1 MNCAGCSHANP
12 PGARF
17 CAACGNK
24 LVLVCPTCQ
33 AAVQA
38 SQAFCITCGQALS
51 ALAAP
56 PGTQSLPPA
65 AASAP
70 KAEPAID
77 SGERR
82 HATVMFSDL
91 SGYTALNEAIDPE
104 EVEAIMGRIKR
115 EATSIV
121 EAHGGTVN
129 QFVGDEVMA
138 LFGVP
143 VALRDDPRRAI
154 RAALALHQ
162 AVDAIAEGVQARTG
176 REVRMHTGIN
186 TGLVIVRQGDHRSG
200 GFNLTGDTV
209 NTAAR
214 LRSLAPPGDILVGSA
229 TWQQVSQYFDAE
241 PGTPVEVKGKELP
254 ITPYRIRGEGSVQA
268 SPHRPLVGRAE
279 ELHQFEVLMED
290 CLKRAKGRVVFVRGD
305 PGMGKSRLTWELL
318 RVAREKGFACHHA
331 SVLDFGPKVGRDVIR
346 ALVQGLLGLPEHAD
360 DAARREAVA
369 QRSSD
374 LRMTQD
380 QALFLYDLVDVA
392 PPPELRNLL
401 AAMSSAAREKG
412 ALQTLCDL
420 VRDVGRSTP
429 RVLLVEDIHW
439 ADAWA
444 LERLAALAALA
455 GSHPFLLVMTTR
467 FAGDPT
473 VGSWRMELH
482 GAPVT
487 GIDLG
492 PLAAEDAMQLASN
505 VVARADILLR
515 GFVERA
521 EGNPL
526 FLEQLMLNSGQAA
539 QADLP
544 GSIQALVHTRM
555 DRLAPSDK
563 SAMQA
568 AAVLGQLYSLD
579 ALRHLIEDPAYDCSV
594 LVEQFLVRRHG
605 SELQFCHAL
614 IRDGAYASL
623 LHSRQ
628 RRLHARAAE
637 WFEAHDVALAAEHFE
652 RAGDPRATAAYL
664 AASDAAARQFRYLG
678 ALALAE
684 RGQTLAS
691 ERSERFALLMASAR
705 WLIELGRA
713 PDAIVACA
721 AALALAANP
730 TEQAQALIE
739 SAAGMR
745 IIDQIDQG
753 LAALDRAE
761 PLARAAGLELELSR
775 LQHLRGNL
783 LFPLGRLDECLR
795 AHEQALAHARQAGS
809 LEGQA
814 VALGGLGDASYLRGR
829 MRSAHQHFV
838 RCVELSR
845 EQGYG
850 RLEVTV
856 LSMVGWTAQHLNR
869 LHDAVEIG
877 LQAVDL
883 ARRASHPRAEIIARH
898 MLVQVDGWL
907 RGNIDHGLRQLQA
920 VLPLVETLGAKRF
933 EAQHWTLR
941 AMLEMRQGDPVSA
954 RQHVAKALAI
964 CEEHGMGYYGPSA
977 YGVLALL
984 ESDPDLRRRALAD
997 GEALLAK
1004 ASVSHNHIYLRE
1016 YGIDACLE
1024 TGEWDAAEAFCANLE
1039 KYTSAEPLPLS
1050 DFLIARGRALARF
1063 GRGERD
1069 AALLAILTSLRDAA
1083 ATADIT
1089 VSLPALEAAVVSFPA
1104 SAF

>member
-1 MNCAGCSHANP
+1 M
-12 PGARF
+12 R
-17 CAACGNK
+17 
-24 LVLVCPTCQ
+24 V
-33 AAVQA
+33 
-38 SQAFCITCGQALS
+38 
-51 ALAAP
+51 
-56 PGTQSLPPA
+56 
-65 AASAP
+65 
-70 KAEPAID
+70 
-77 SGERR
+77 
-82 HATVMFSDL
+82 DL
-91 SGYTALNEAIDPE
+91 
-104 EVEAIMGRIKR
+104 
-115 EATSIV
+115 
-121 EAHGGTVN
+121 
-129 QFVGDEVMA
+129 
-138 LFGVP
+138 
-143 VALRDDPRRAI
+143 DD
-154 RAALALHQ
+154 
-162 AVDAIAEGVQARTG
+162 V
-176 REVRMHTGIN
+176 
-186 TGLVIVRQGDHRSG
+186 
-200 GFNLTGDTV
+200 
-209 NTAAR
+209 
-214 LRSLAPPGDILVGSA
+214 
-229 TWQQVSQYFDAE
+229 
-241 PGTPVEVKGKELP
+241 
-254 ITPYRIRGEGSVQA
+254 
-268 SPHRPLVGRAE
+268 
-279 ELHQFEVLMED
+279 
-290 CLKRAKGRVVFVRGD
+290 
-305 PGMGKSRLTWELL
+305 
-318 RVAREKGFACHHA
+318 
-331 SVLDFGPKVGRDVIR
+331 
-346 ALVQGLLGLPEHAD
+346 
-360 DAARREAVA
+360 
-369 QRSSD
+369 
-374 LRMTQD
+374 
-380 QALFLYDLVDVA
+380 
-392 PPPELRNLL
+392 
-401 AAMSSAAREKG
+401 
-412 ALQTLCDL
+412 
-420 VRDVGRSTP
+420 
-429 RVLLVEDIHW
+429 
-439 ADAWA
+439 
-444 LERLAALAALA
+444 
-455 GSHPFLLVMTTR
+455 
-467 FAGDPT
+467 
-473 VGSWRMELH
+473 
-482 GAPVT
+482 
-487 GIDLG
+487 
-492 PLAAEDAMQLASN
+492 
-505 VVARADILLR
+505 
-515 GFVERA
+515 
-521 EGNPL
+521 
-526 FLEQLMLNSGQAA
+526 
-539 QADLP
+539 
-544 GSIQALVHTRM
+544 
-555 DRLAPSDK
+555 
-563 SAMQA
+563 
-568 AAVLGQLYSLD
+568 
-579 ALRHLIEDPAYDCSV
+579 ALRHLIGDPAYDCSV

-605 SELQFCHAL
+605 SQFQFCHAL

-637 WFEAHDVALAAEHFE
+637 WFEVHDVALAAEHFE

-664 AASDAAARQFRYLG
+664 AASEAAAKQFRYLS

-898 MLVQVDGWL
+898 MLAQVDGWL

-920 VLPLVETLGAKRF
+920 VLPLVEALGAKRF

-1069 AALLAILTSLRDAA
+1069 APLLAILTSLRDAA